1 MIYTLGTH
9 EVSEAETRASA
20 RARKA
25 GWGAGPGTPLA
36 LFSVVLGGRYRL
48 LELSLFDSLQ
58 HWQDDALT
66 GNPATGVSESIA
78 LSPLTRRRPLETI
91 DADDGIYTM
100 RTFGVA
106 RENVRRFVEVSEDG
120 WWPWVLQVQGVRPLG
135 QWLSISAAETRVY
148 MMARYDD
155 MAHWEDTRQV
165 GPRPEDASLVS
176 LWETASACI
185 SERSSLMLD
194 TNMVFMQLV

>member
-1 MIYTLGTH
+1 MPTTG
-9 EVSEAETRASA
+9 STRCCA
-20 RARKA
+20 
-25 GWGAGPGTPLA
+25 
-36 LFSVVLGGRYRL
+36 
-48 LELSLFDSLQ
+48 
-58 HWQDDALT
+58 
-66 GNPATGVSESIA
+66 
-78 LSPLTRRRPLETI
+78 
-91 DADDGIYTM
+91 
-100 RTFGVA
+100 FGVA

>member
-9 EVSEAETRASA
+9 EVSEAATRAFA

-66 GNPATGVSESIA
+66 GNPATGCPNRLHS
-78 LSPLTRRRPLETI
+78 
-91 DADDGIYTM
+91 
-100 RTFGVA
+100 A
-106 RENVRRFVEVSEDG
+106 R
-120 WWPWVLQVQGVRPLG
+120 
-135 QWLSISAAETRVY
+135 
-148 MMARYDD
+148 
-155 MAHWEDTRQV
+155 
-165 GPRPEDASLVS
+165 
-176 LWETASACI
+176 
-185 SERSSLMLD
+185 
-194 TNMVFMQLV
+194 